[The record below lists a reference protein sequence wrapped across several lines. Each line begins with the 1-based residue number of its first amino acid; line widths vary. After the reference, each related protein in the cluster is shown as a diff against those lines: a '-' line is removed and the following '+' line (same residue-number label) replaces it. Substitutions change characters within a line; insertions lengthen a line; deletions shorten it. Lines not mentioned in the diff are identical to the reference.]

1 MDETVKDNV
10 ETVKLPSETLIYKEV
25 TVSISMSKS
34 LCLEVPENYTKE
46 EIIEQ
51 AKKVITTPNKLLQIA
66 NQVFQQF
73 RIGVEGAD
81 FNGWEVDELEY
92 ITNE

>member
-1 MDETVKDNV
+1 MEENLNNV
-10 ETVKLPSETLIYKEV
+10 ETVELPSDNLIYKEI

-34 LCLEVPENYTKE
+34 ICLEVPENATKE
-46 EIIEQ
+46 EIVEQ
-51 AKKVITTPNKLLQIA
+51 AKNVIMTPDKLIQTA

-73 RIGVEGAD
+73 RIGIQGAD

-92 ITNE
+92 ITD

>member
-1 MDETVKDNV
+1 MEENLNDIETV
-10 ETVKLPSETLIYKEV
+10 ELPSDNLIYKEI

-34 LCLEVPENYTKE
+34 ICLEVPENATKE
-46 EIIEQ
+46 EIVEQ
-51 AKKVITTPNKLLQIA
+51 AKNVIMTPDKLIQTA

-73 RIGVEGAD
+73 RIGIQGAD

-92 ITNE
+92 ITD

>member
-1 MDETVKDNV
+1 MEENLNDV
-10 ETVKLPSETLIYKEV
+10 ETVELPSDNLIYKEI

-34 LCLEVPENYTKE
+34 ICLEVPENATKE
-46 EIIEQ
+46 EIVEQ
-51 AKKVITTPNKLLQIA
+51 AKNVIMTPDKLIQTA

-73 RIGVEGAD
+73 RIGIHGAD

-92 ITNE
+92 ITD

>member
-1 MDETVKDNV
+1 MEENLNDV
-10 ETVKLPSETLIYKEV
+10 ETVELPSDNLIYKEI

-34 LCLEVPENYTKE
+34 ICLEVPENATKE
-46 EIIEQ
+46 EIVEQ
-51 AKKVITTPNKLLQIA
+51 AKNVIMTPDKLIQTA

-73 RIGVEGAD
+73 RIGIQGAD

-92 ITNE
+92 ITD